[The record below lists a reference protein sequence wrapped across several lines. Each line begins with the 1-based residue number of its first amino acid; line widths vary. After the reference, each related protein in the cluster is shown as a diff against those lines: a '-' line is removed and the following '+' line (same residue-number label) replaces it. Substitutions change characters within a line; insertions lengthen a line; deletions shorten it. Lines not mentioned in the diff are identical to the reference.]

1 MGLHA
6 LNGGRIDASASEEWN
21 MDDPKKYPDAET
33 SLNRRAFLVGLG
45 KWSAIVVTTA
55 TVGLPVMTKA
65 REGIQA
71 APDERVPGIGAD
83 ENDIVEHR
91 WCRVW
96 GNAAGCRVW
105 GNAGAAPCRVWG
117 NAAGCRVWGNAA
129 GCRVWGNGRFLR

>member
-1 MGLHA
+1 
-6 LNGGRIDASASEEWN
+6 

-117 NAAGCRVWGNAA
+117 NAAGCRVWGN
-129 GCRVWGNGRFLR
+129 GRFLR